1 MKTLLLLA
9 LLSAPLAADPAGIF
23 RKGSEWKVVSEGH
36 QFAEGMV
43 VDAENNLYFTD
54 VPRSQ
59 LWRVDGRTGKKTLLD
74 EMTGRANGIA
84 RGPDSRIYGCAG
96 GDRKIYA
103 WTPGTWRKEAVA
115 SGPRSNDIAV
125 RKDGTIFFT
134 DPQNQCVWRV
144 SAGAGTLEKAAKLEW
159 RPNGITLSLDHK
171 TLLVAEFASR
181 HIHGF
186 AIAEDNTLGKDTLAF
201 QLRVPA
207 DGKGSLD
214 GMMVHVDGRLL
225 AGTNLGVQVATPLGK
240 QKPPAPPI
248 VIPIPNN
255 LPRANYVRTS
265 PDGRWLYVAHAKAIL
280 RRELDPTFSRNAAQD
295 DR

>member
-1 MKTLLLLA
+1 M
-9 LLSAPLAADPAGIF
+9 PLAADPVGVF
-23 RKGSEWKVVSEGH
+23 KKGSQWNVVSEGH

-43 VDAENNLYFTD
+43 VDAGNNLYFTD

-59 LWRVDGRTGKKTLLD
+59 LWRVDGRTGEKTLLD
-74 EMTGRANGIA
+74 GATGRANGIA

-103 WTPGTWRKEAVA
+103 WTPGTWQKEAVA

-125 RKDGTIFFT
+125 RGDGTIFFT
-134 DPQNQCVWRV
+134 DPRTQCVWRV
-144 SAGAGTLEKAAKLEW
+144 AAGTGTLEKAAELGW
-159 RPNGITLSLDHK
+159 RPNGITLSRDHK
-171 TLLVAEFASR
+171 TLFVAEFASP

-186 AIAEDNTLGKDTLAF
+186 SIGEDNTLGKDTLAF
-201 QLRVPA
+201 RLRVPP

-214 GMMVHVDGRLL
+214 GMMVHVDGRIL
-225 AGTNLGVQVATPLGK
+225 AGTNLGVQIASPLAAGE
-240 QKPPAPPI
+240 PLTPPI
-248 VIPIPNN
+248 VIPIPDD

-280 RRELDPTFSRNAAQD
+280 RRELDPDFSNKAPPGGR
-295 DR
+295 